1 MLHEDY
7 IVRWFEDNDLRYYTA
22 GMKKNLFFSYNER
35 RFRWKFIENPARLP
49 FTSIVAVESRAT
61 GKPVGFNGFLPMRL
75 RMREESFLVV
85 QGVDGYVEPKHRGKG
100 LFAATIEF
108 MAQRL
113 GGNGP
118 ELLVGFNAPAAT
130 AAAVRAGSVQ
140 VGVIH
145 DTILKKPRRWKRKAN
160 GKSVRRED
168 SARIEVIPCG
178 IGEVSRV
185 YEEWA
190 KNASHVHTHRSLE
203 YLTWRILKDPV
214 TSYECFLI
222 EVEGED
228 RGYAVSSATTEND
241 LTKLTID
248 DYMILNND
256 YNVLSR
262 TIDKLAARQER
273 LNTVEI
279 RMFPN
284 EELEHALLETGFR
297 TESKPA
303 YSLIL
308 KPLSKSIVSENT
320 LMRGDVNLSQLSSW
334 YPTNLDIL

>member
-1 MLHEDY
+1 LHEDY
-7 IVRWFEDNDLRYYTA
+7 IIRWFEDSDSKYYIA
-22 GMKKNLFFSYNER
+22 GMKKNLFLSYNEK

-85 QGVDGYVEPKHRGKG
+85 QGVDGYVEPEHRGKG

-113 GGNGP
+113 GEDGP
-118 ELLVGFNAPAAT
+118 ELLVGFNVPAAT

-140 VGVIH
+140 VGIIH
-145 DTILKKPRRWKRKAN
+145 DTILKKPRRWRRKAN

-168 SARIEVIPCG
+168 SARIEIIPCG
-178 IGEVSRV
+178 IREVNRV

-190 KNASHVHTHRSLE
+190 KNASHVHTHRSPE

-214 TSYECFLI
+214 TRYECYLI
-222 EVEGED
+222 EVEGGD
-228 RGYAVSSATTEND
+228 RGYVVSSTTTEND
-241 LTKLTID
+241 LIKLTID
-248 DYMILNND
+248 DYMILDND

-262 TIDKLAARQER
+262 TIEKLATKQER

-284 EELEHALLETGFR
+284 EELEHALLEAGFR

-308 KPLSKSIVSENT
+308 KPLSKSIVGENT
-320 LMRGDVNLSQLSSW
+320 LTRGDVKLSQLSSW
-334 YPTNLDIL
+334 YLTNLDIL